1 MIVCGVDPDSNEH
14 GVAIYDDGK
23 LIELATMANPS
34 LVTLVRQYDKVLLSI
49 ENVKANKAVYRQH
62 SSSNARAQG
71 EIGRCLGLV
80 QQSQIELEKWLFLYG
95 IDFVLH
101 KPQKGNWAKNKE
113 QFEKVTGWT
122 GRSNAD
128 TRSAAFF
135 GYLAIS

>member
-1 MIVCGVDPDSNEH
+1 MIVVGVDPDSDKH
-14 GVAIYDDGK
+14 GVAVYKDGE
-23 LIELATMANPS
+23 LIELTCMDNPE
-34 LVTLVRQYDKVLLSI
+34 LVTRLKQYDGVIVSI

-62 SSSNARAQG
+62 SSNRVRAQG

-80 QQSQIELEKWLFLYG
+80 QQSQIELEKWLYLYG
-95 IDFVLH
+95 IAFVLH

-113 QFEKVTGWT
+113 QFEKATGWK

-135 GYLAIS
+135 GYLAL